1 MPLNSVQLYVQGLLN
16 GLSIPA
22 PAGGTPSALEAYITP
37 PTVEE
42 LDGPRAYI
50 WGGRQRV
57 TRQTAPRQQPGNPS
71 TGGFKHFA
79 YTIDIYLS
87 YLTNPDDANL
97 DQEFP
102 LFVDAVLAQLWT
114 TAMPVSIS
122 ATGSVVPPGTA
133 GASQILE
140 VGEQW
145 ELEYPPERTP
155 ATMRMLYYTAR
166 IGMEIYEA
174 VQG

>member
-1 MPLNSVQLYVQGLLN
+1 MPLNSVQLFVHGLLDK
-16 GLSIPA
+16 LSIPG
-22 PAGGTPSALEAYITP
+22 PAGSASSTLEAYITP
-37 PTVEE
+37 PTVEN

-57 TRQTAPRQQPGNPS
+57 TRQTAPRGE
-71 TGGFKHFA
+71 GFKHFA
-79 YTIDIYLS
+79 YTLDIYLA
-87 YLTNPDDANL
+87 YLTNPDDTNI

-102 LFVDAVLAQLWT
+102 LFVDAVLKQLWT
-114 TAMPVSIS
+114 TTMPVHID
-122 ATGSVVPPGTA
+122 ATGNVVPAGTS

-145 ELEYPPERTP
+145 DLDYPPERTP
-155 ATMRMLYYTAR
+155 ASLRMLYYTCR